1 MSDIPNPKSQIPNW
15 FSRYA
20 KTLSRFWSAAIAVE
34 AEYRIN
40 FVMAG
45 ITSAVT
51 LAGAIGTLAV
61 LYQHGY
67 EMGGWSWNEAMLVVA
82 VYTLLDGLQRAV
94 MAPNRQAI
102 SQLVREGTLDF
113 VLLKPVDAQFWLSVR
128 RLSVWGLPDLVL
140 GFGLVVYAGVQLGLG
155 PGQFLAG
162 VVPVAL
168 AIGILYALG
177 YALATLTVWVTK
189 ADNITIAMQSLLE
202 AGRYPVPAY
211 AAAYRVALTFV
222 VPVAFMTTVP
232 AGVMT
237 GRFGWGWVAAAACVA
252 VGLLVGCRWFWRFA
266 LRSYTSASS

>member
-1 MSDIPNPKSQIPNW
+1 MPDIADSQTEIPNS

-20 KTLSRFWSAAIAVE
+20 KTLARFWSAAIATE

-45 ITSAVT
+45 ITSGLT
-51 LAGAIGTLAV
+51 LAGALGTLAV

-94 MAPNRQAI
+94 LSPNRQAI

-128 RLSVWGLPDLVL
+128 RLSVWGLPDLVM
-140 GFGLVVYAGVQLGLG
+140 GAGLVGYAAWRLQLGAAELAAGLVPLGLG
-155 PGQFLAG
+155 I
-162 VVPVAL
+162 V
-168 AIGILYALG
+168 ILYALG
-177 YALATLTVWVTK
+177 YALATLTIWVTK
-189 ADNITIAMQSLLE
+189 AENITIAMQSLLE

-222 VPVAFMTTVP
+222 IPVAFMTTVP

-237 GRFGWGWVAAAACVA
+237 GRYGWVWVAAAAGVA
-252 VGLLVGCRWFWRFA
+252 LGLLVGCRWFWRFA

>member
-1 MSDIPNPKSQIPNW
+1 MA
-15 FSRYA
+15 RYLT
-20 KTLSRFWSAAIAVE
+20 TLARFWSAAIATE

-45 ITSAVT
+45 ISSAAT
-51 LAGAIGTLAV
+51 LAGALGTLAV

-94 MAPNRQAI
+94 LSPNRQAI

-113 VLLKPVDAQFWLSVR
+113 VLLKPMDTQFWLSVR
-128 RLSVWGLPDLVL
+128 KLSVWGMPDVL
-140 GFGLVVYAGVQLGLG
+140 LGLGLVVYAGVQLGLS

-162 VVPVAL
+162 VIPMVL

-177 YALATLTVWVTK
+177 YALATLTIWVTK
-189 ADNITIAMQSLLE
+189 AENITIAMQSLLE

-222 VPVAFMTTVP
+222 IPVAFMTTVP

-237 GRFGWGWVAAAACVA
+237 GRYGWGWVAAAGAVA
-252 VGLLVGCRWFWRFA
+252 IGLLVGCRWFWRFA